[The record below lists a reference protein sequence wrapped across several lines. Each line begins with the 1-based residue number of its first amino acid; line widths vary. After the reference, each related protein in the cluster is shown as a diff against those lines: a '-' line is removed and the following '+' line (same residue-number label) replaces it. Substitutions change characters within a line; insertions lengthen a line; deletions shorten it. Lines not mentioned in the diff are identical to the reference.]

1 MKTIHNV
8 ETGEIT
14 NRELNSKEIKQQNAD
29 EATWNEKQAD
39 IEAKANARNEV
50 LAKLGITEDELRLLG
65 L

>member
-14 NRELNSKEIKQQNAD
+14 ERTLNAEEKAQQKID
-29 EATWNEKQAD
+29 EAAWNEKQAS
-39 IEAKANARNEV
+39 IEAKASARQQV
-50 LAKLGITEDELRLLG
+50 LEKLGITEDELRLLG

>member
-14 NRELNSKEIKQQNAD
+14 ERKLNAEEKAQQKID
-29 EATWNEKQAD
+29 EAAWNEKQAS
-39 IEAKANARNEV
+39 IEAKASARQQV
-50 LAKLGITEDELRLLG
+50 LEKLGITEEELGLLG